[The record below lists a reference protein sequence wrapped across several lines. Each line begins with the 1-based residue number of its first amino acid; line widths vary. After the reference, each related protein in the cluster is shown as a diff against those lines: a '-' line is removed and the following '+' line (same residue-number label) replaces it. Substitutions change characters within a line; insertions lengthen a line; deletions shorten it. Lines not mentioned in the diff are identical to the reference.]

1 MKNLRGRFERFCFRN
16 RNKGIPNLML
26 YITLGTAIVYIMSMM
41 TKSYTLYYWLMFDR
55 SLILKGQVWRL
66 FTYPLTMM
74 RDNILMMF
82 IGLMCYYSLGRAMEN
97 AWGTCKF
104 NLFYLCG
111 VVMMDIYCMIFGSYA
126 NVYYLNLSLFLAYA
140 TMYPNAQFLLFFV
153 IPVKAWILA
162 LFNLVMTPTGLFAYP
177 FGPANL
183 FPLIALG
190 NYFLFFGKDVIN
202 VIPISWQMNFRRLF
216 KKKTPRLPGPR
227 SSPSPLPVPTR
238 PQSPRPRLHIPTVAP
253 YAAVRT
259 CPTRSWS
266 SATAPGARAITATA
280 RSISATT
287 AISPN
292 KPKPAAKEMAAGF
305 LFSFPGG
312 CIGCSIHLNL
322 RWYYG
327 TYSQSNYPPWDAPF
341 PSPFFPRKPRQT
353 LLPLYP
359 GGSSA
364 FRNRGPVAGGGG
376 GEYSERHG
384 PKRWG
389 NGHRDRPDSLP

>member
-162 LFNLVMTPTGLFAYP
+162 LFNLVMTLTGLFAYP

-190 NYFLFFGKDVIN
+190 NYFLFFGKDVVN

-216 KKKTPRLPGPR
+216 KKKTPKASGPK
-227 SSPSPLPVPTR
+227 V
-238 PQSPRPRLHIPTVAP
+238 V
-253 YAAVRT
+253 
-259 CPTRSWS
+259 
-266 SATAPGARAITATA
+266 
-280 RSISATT
+280 
-287 AISPN
+287 
-292 KPKPAAKEMAAGF
+292 
-305 LFSFPGG
+305 
-312 CIGCSIHLNL
+312 
-322 RWYYG
+322 
-327 TYSQSNYPPWDAPF
+327 PF
-341 PSPFFPRKPRQT
+341 PSA
-353 LLPLYP
+353 
-359 GGSSA
+359 GSYQATVATPKAPYTHRCAVCGRTDLSDPELE
-364 FRNRGPVAGGGG
+364 FRYCSRCQGYHCYCQEHISNHSHIT
-376 GEYSERHG
+376 E
-384 PKRWG
+384 
-389 NGHRDRPDSLP
+389 